1 MVGLKYDF
9 TENDI
14 TIGSDGSFITA
25 VTDNQ
30 NVALIALSQVC
41 RLTVPELGAQVG
53 ARLINIRRSQA
64 SSVLFDAVRMAES
77 DGAKN
82 VRVEFVADNQL
93 IFEGSYEN

>member
-14 TIGSDGSFITA
+14 TISSDGSFTTA

-64 SSVLFDAVRMAES
+64 PSVLFDAVRMAES

-82 VRVEFVADNQL
+82 VRVEFVTDNQL